1 MLREGQNVQTRVDST
16 KKLLEKLRL
25 PNELVNFSSLYHWI
39 QLKLQTVVERVASM
53 DSHDR
58 KFIEKLHLLK
68 AKAME
73 NALKNDELFHEKST
87 NFNKKVFSTELIN
100 DLSGEL
106 ISKSEELSEI
116 IGVSRLVEAL
126 FSVCEMFCIY
136 ILIQNK
142 KIV

>member
-1 MLREGQNVQTRVDST
+1 MLREGQNVQTRVNIT
-16 KKLLEKLRL
+16 KKLREKLHL
-25 PNELVNFSSLYHWI
+25 SNELVNFSSLYHWI
-39 QLKLQTVVERVASM
+39 QLKLQTAVERVASM

-58 KFIEKLHLLK
+58 NLIEKLQLLK

-87 NFNKKVFSTELIN
+87 NFNKKVFFTELIK

-126 FSVCEMFCIY
+126 FSVCAMFCIY